1 MGLVGA
7 ADLPNNGWPRL
18 VRPHMPGPRGG
29 DLSAEVNEEGRAY
42 VDERVRHWS
51 VFMPRRVCETLA
63 EWAVP
68 GRRVPYRRIPPD
80 ELVMVRRVP

>member
-1 MGLVGA
+1 
-7 ADLPNNGWPRL
+7 
-18 VRPHMPGPRGG
+18 MPGPRGG
-29 DLSAEVNEEGRAY
+29 DPSAEVNEEGGAY
-42 VDERVRHWS
+42 VDKRVRHWS

-68 GRRVPYRRIPPD
+68 GRRVPRRWIPPD